1 MAEELS
7 LAVRV
12 YWEDTDAGGIVYHAA
27 YLQFMERARTEWL
40 RVRGVDQVALR
51 AHARL
56 QFAVVDM
63 HMQWLRPARFDDLLT
78 VTATLADC
86 GGASGTFRQEVRR
99 LHEVLAQATV
109 RVAALDA
116 ETLKPCRLP
125 AAFVE

>member
-1 MAEELS
+1 M
-7 LAVRV
+7 AVRV

-40 RVRGVDQVALR
+40 RARGVDQVELR
-51 AHARL
+51 ASARV

-63 HMQWLRPARFDDLLT
+63 QIDWLRPARFDDLLT
-78 VTATLADC
+78 VTATLAKS

-99 LHEVLAQATV
+99 LNEVLVQATV

-116 ETLKPCRLP
+116 DTLKPCRLP